1 MTPNHNRKTQQPGK
15 ADDRALEKLEE
26 MWDQQI
32 LKGDDEFFE
41 SRRAS
46 PKKAKADLNDEDR
59 PVKQRRRRG
68 RKF

>member
-1 MTPNHNRKTQQPGK
+1 MTPNDNQKTLQPGNV
-15 ADDRALEKLEE
+15 DNRALEQLEE
-26 MWDQQI
+26 MWDRQI

-41 SRRAS
+41 SRRAFS
-46 PKKAKADLNDEDR
+46 KKAKVDLNDEDK

>member
-1 MTPNHNRKTQQPGK
+1 MTPNHNQKKQQPGNT
-15 ADDRALEKLEE
+15 DDRALEKLEE
-26 MWDQQI
+26 MWDRQI

-46 PKKAKADLNDEDR
+46 PQKKKADLNDEDK
-59 PVKQRRRRG
+59 PAKQRRRRG